1 MAATSTTDE
10 YKKLM
15 TEVRGGTF
23 RPVYILHGEESFFID
38 RVAEEVERLAVQ
50 EHERDFNQTI
60 LYARDTDPDQVKD
73 ACLRFPMM
81 AERQLVVVRELQAWR
96 IDQVEKLESYLAR
109 PTPTTVLVLCYKHK
123 KIDGRK
129 SILKTAQKG
138 GAAVLTSD
146 KVRDEKLPEVLMGF
160 AKNHKRKLGA
170 PEAQLLASHLGSD
183 LAKAVKEVEKLC
195 LVTEEGGAITSDVIQ
210 RFVGI
215 SKEYNIF
222 ELQNAI
228 GTRDAAKAQRIAN
241 HFAADPKDNP
251 LVLTVGFLNT
261 YFSKLATVHAMHGR
275 PQPELAAALKVN
287 PYFIKDYL
295 AQARNY
301 PLPKLAE
308 IQRHLRATDLRSK
321 GLGGDGADQGELL
334 RELLAKVMG

>member
-1 MAATSTTDE
+1 MAASSTTEE
-10 YKKLM
+10 YKRIMLD
-15 TEVRGGTF
+15 VRARKF
-23 RPVYILHGEESFFID
+23 KPVYVLHGEEAFFID
-38 RVAEEVERLAVQ
+38 RIAEEVERMALE
-50 EHERDFNQTI
+50 EHERDFNQSI
-60 LYARDTDPDQVKD
+60 LYARDVDPDQVKD
-73 ACLRFPMM
+73 TCLRYPMM
-81 AERQLVVVRELQAWR
+81 AERQLVVVRELQTWR
-96 IDQVEKLESYLAR
+96 IDQVEKLEPYLAK

-129 SILKTAQKG
+129 AILKTAQKG
-138 GAAVLTSD
+138 GGAVFTSD
-146 KVRDEKLPEVLMGF
+146 KVRDDKLPEVLMGF

-170 PEAQLLASHLGSD
+170 TEAQLLANHLGSD

-195 LVTEEGGAITSDVIQ
+195 LVTEEGGAISSEAIQ

-215 SKEYNIF
+215 SKEYNVF

-228 GTRDAAKAQRIAN
+228 GMRNTAKAMRIAQ

-251 LVLTVGFLNT
+251 LVVTLGFLNG
-261 YFSKLATVHAMHGR
+261 YFSKLAMVHAAQGGN
-275 PQPELAAALKVN
+275 QQELASVLKVN
-287 PYFIKDYL
+287 PYFVKDYV

-308 IQRHLRATDLRSK
+308 IQRHLRQCDLRSK

-334 RELLAKVMG
+334 RELLAKVMS

>member
-1 MAATSTTDE
+1 MGATSTTDE

-38 RVAEEVERLAVQ
+38 RVAEEVERLALQ
-50 EHERDFNQTI
+50 DHERDFNQTI

-73 ACLRFPMM
+73 TCLRFPMM

-96 IDQVEKLESYLAR
+96 IDQVEKLEPYLQK
-109 PTPTTVLVLCYKHK
+109 PSPTTVLVLCYKHK

-138 GAAVLTSD
+138 GGAILTSD
-146 KVRDEKLPEVLMGF
+146 KVREEKLPEVLMGF

-228 GTRDAAKAQRIAN
+228 GARDAAKAQRIAN

-261 YFSKLATVHAMHGR
+261 YFNKLAVVHAMQGK
-275 PQPELAAALKVN
+275 PQQELAAALKVN
-287 PYFIKDYL
+287 PYFLKDYL